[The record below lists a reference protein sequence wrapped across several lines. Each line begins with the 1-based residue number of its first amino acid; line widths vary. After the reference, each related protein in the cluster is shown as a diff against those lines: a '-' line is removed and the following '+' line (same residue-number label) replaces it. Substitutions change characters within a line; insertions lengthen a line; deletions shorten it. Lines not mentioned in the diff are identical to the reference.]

1 MTNSDTA
8 ALQTINLSKKFRDFP
23 ALLPTNIQ
31 IMPGELVFLEG
42 QNGSGKTT
50 LLNCITYLIPPS
62 SGEVKICGHDIL
74 REEQAAR
81 KELAFVPDV
90 PRFYLELTAWEHL
103 RFIAAANNSLEG
115 FEERAESL
123 LKDFGLWEVRSH
135 FPHNFSRGMRLKLGL
150 LLGLIRPSGLLL
162 LDEPTS
168 ALDTKGTDLL
178 IAELRRRK
186 ADGTAILSSSHDS
199 GLRKL
204 LADRVLGISEG
215 LVSEISHASSV
226 A

>member
-1 MTNSDTA
+1 MTKSEKP
-8 ALQTINLSKKFRDFP
+8 ALQTINLSKEFRGFP
-23 ALLPTNIQ
+23 ALLPTNIE

-62 SGEVKICGHDIL
+62 SGEVKIRGYDIL

-115 FEERAESL
+115 FEERAENL
-123 LKDFGLWEVRSH
+123 LKDFGLWQVRSH

-186 ADGTAILSSSHDS
+186 AEGTAILISSHDS

-215 LVSEISHASSV
+215 LVSEINQTSS
-226 A
+226 AA